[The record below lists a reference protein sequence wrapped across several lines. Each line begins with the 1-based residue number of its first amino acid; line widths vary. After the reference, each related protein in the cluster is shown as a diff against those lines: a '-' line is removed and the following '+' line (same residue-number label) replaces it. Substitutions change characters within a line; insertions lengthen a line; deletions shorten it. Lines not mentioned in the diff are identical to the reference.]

1 MFNTNNARWCE
12 ALQRLEQNNFLDA
25 EAILRE
31 LRERYIDE
39 PMIAHQYLRVIFLLG
54 EGSIDFLEKE
64 AQKHS
69 RYLPLQRDVV
79 ALLLQLG
86 EKQKALQKALQN
98 FTIFGE
104 SSELY
109 ADCGV
114 IFRHLGDRKQA
125 EIYFQRSLSLNQ
137 QSEFTWFNWAN
148 MYMEEGR
155 FAEAEQMYIRALRS
169 DDQNIEIWVQL
180 IYAVLAQQDYGIA
193 LRIIHKAKRRVGE
206 LSILFYLQSLAHTQ
220 MKNTKEAL
228 VAIHQALQNGNQKIF
243 WEQLISLFEM
253 EGKDISEVERFIK
266 NQE

>member
-1 MFNTNNARWCE
+1 MFNTNNPRWCE
-12 ALQRLEQNNFLDA
+12 ALQLLEQNNFL
-25 EAILRE
+25 EAAPILRE
-31 LRERYIDE
+31 LREHYIDE
-39 PMIAHQYLRVIFLLG
+39 PIVAHQYLRVMFLLG
-54 EGSIDFLEKE
+54 EGTISFLENE
-64 AQKHS
+64 AQKFS
-69 RYLPLQRDVV
+69 QYLPLQRDVV
-79 ALLLQLG
+79 ALLLQVG
-86 EKQKALQKALQN
+86 EKQKSLEKALQN
-98 FTIFGE
+98 FSIFGE

-180 IYAVLAQQDYGIA
+180 IYSVLAQQDYGIA
-193 LRIIHKAKRRVGE
+193 LRIIHTAKRRVGE
-206 LSILFYLQSLAHTQ
+206 LSIIFYLQSLAYTK

-228 VAIHQALQNGNQKIF
+228 VAA
-243 WEQLISLFEM
+243 
-253 EGKDISEVERFIK
+253 R
-266 NQE
+266 